1 MKVTAGK
8 SLPADADYK
17 NLIWKNIPEKG
28 KVKRNNLLAT
38 TASWGPL
45 FWVSLD
51 LIIHNP
57 VPGWSNLLAFKAH
70 GAKSNKGNRGDRF
83 PSIFLWNSGQHNASH
98 YLHFVTS
105 LNRQANYY
113 YNHHHVKTNT
123 WYNVVI
129 QQISRNGKV
138 RGRGLADMII
148 LNRFTSSSISME
160 KRFTREK
167 IKMLTKHIRML
178 KHSLGTTFIKL
189 LMRAT
194 KTLSGRTLQ

>member
-17 NLIWKNIPEKG
+17 NLLWKNVPEKG
-28 KVKRNNLLAT
+28 KAKRNNLLAT

-51 LIIHNP
+51 LIVHKP
-57 VPGWSNLLAFKAH
+57 VPGWTNLLAFKAH
-70 GAKSNKGNRGDRF
+70 GAKSNRGNHGDRF
-83 PSIFLWNSGQHNASH
+83 PSIFLWNSGQYNASH
-98 YLHFVTS
+98 YLCFITS
-105 LNRQANYY
+105 LNTYTNYH

-129 QQISRNGKV
+129 QQISRDGKV
-138 RGRGLADMII
+138 RRRGFVDMII

-160 KRFTREK
+160 KRFTEEK
-167 IKMLTKHIRML
+167 IKMRSKHIRML
-178 KHSLGTTFIKL
+178 KHSLGTTSIKL
-189 LMRAT
+189 LTRAT
-194 KTLSGRTLQ
+194 RTSSGRTLQ